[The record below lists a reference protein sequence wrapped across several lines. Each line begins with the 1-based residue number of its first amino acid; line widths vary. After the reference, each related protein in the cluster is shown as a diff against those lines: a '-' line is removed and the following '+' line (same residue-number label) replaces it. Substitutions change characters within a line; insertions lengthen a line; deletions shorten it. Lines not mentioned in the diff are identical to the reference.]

1 MNTETVTVFPP
12 DGGYSYFDPSP
23 AQISSRISA
32 LNLAAS
38 CILTGDDL
46 NDERLKQ
53 EVGMELIETAAWL
66 ARKLTGYHDELD
78 RQRRIG

>member
-1 MNTETVTVFPP
+1 MTLETLTVFPP
-12 DGGYSYFDPSP
+12 DGGYSYFDASP

-46 NDERLKQ
+46 NDNRLRQ

-66 ARKLTGYHDELD
+66 ARKLTNFHDDLD
-78 RQRRIG
+78 QRRGG